1 VSTSSPTIG
10 WPVPPA
16 RRLDPDFLP
25 RSAHP
30 SALLRDI
37 ELRDLALDRIRHGLC
52 VFDPQQR
59 LLLFNR
65 RYAEMYNIDPCQ
77 LWIGMSLRDV
87 VDLRYAAGTGPDMPP
102 EQYAAWRDR
111 IGVAEKVTYT
121 EVTLR
126 NGRVYA
132 IHHEPTTGGG
142 WVAKIT
148 EGLLLHDTAATLAT
162 LTHLR
167 ALGIGIALDDF
178 GTGYSSLS
186 YLRRFPFS
194 KLKVDR
200 SFVAGMAAD
209 AGAIAIVQA
218 MATLGRSLSIRV
230 SIEGIE
236 TEAQLDLLRAM
247 ECDEGQGYLFG
258 RPCPAEAFER
268 LVSLEGA
275 LVTPTS

>member
-59 LLLFNR
+59 LRLFNR

-132 IHHEPTTGGG
+132 IHHEPTPAA
-142 WVAKIT
+142 V
-148 EGLLLHDTAATLAT
+148 GLPK
-162 LTHLR
+162 
-167 ALGIGIALDDF
+167 
-178 GTGYSSLS
+178 S
-186 YLRRFPFS
+186 P
-194 KLKVDR
+194 
-200 SFVAGMAAD
+200 
-209 AGAIAIVQA
+209 
-218 MATLGRSLSIRV
+218 RV
-230 SIEGIE
+230 SCC
-236 TEAQLDLLRAM
+236 TTR
-247 ECDEGQGYLFG
+247 
-258 RPCPAEAFER
+258 RR
-268 LVSLEGA
+268 R
-275 LVTPTS
+275 